1 MNVKADVS
9 KVVKAAFLFGAGVE
23 VDYGFPLGGELA
35 VKLLSS
41 DGIDKNAKDM
51 VAQMLGL
58 NSISNRKYFSSTDLK
73 KLEKSMINNR
83 QEEIK
88 NYFAGF
94 NTRIQNIFS
103 EYEID
108 ENKSISIENISFN
121 MEIFNSKSD
130 SNNKIRDIENFFYQ
144 IIFGVFGT
152 SWLKNN
158 QKEFFKKMKISDP
171 FSEDLFSLNFNT
183 ISIFNPGIQE
193 LLKEIKGL
201 TRKNENKSEEEKFL
215 QLFKDLSEIAIDYQ
229 DLMQNMYSALLD
241 ASKYKEKEFI
251 KIALI
256 LFKLRELIKEC
267 YDKCNLSV
275 ESYYLDL
282 KKDELLS
289 EAVIATT
296 NYTSLISDVTKKTV
310 YFLNGN
316 IDNAFIISDSEIKEF
331 KNFDDIDKR
340 KKHIPYIFTQ
350 TTLKP
355 LFCVDMMEPFVQFSQ
370 EINKDDCRILC
381 VIGYAGNKDDV
392 IVNSI
397 IRKFLKKGKKVLY
410 FAYSA
415 DLKNKELKDYIEKE
429 RKRITDLYGESEN
442 LKVVP
447 IDGKRMILSE
457 NESIF
462 WLDYIKI
469 KFGGIQ

>member
-9 KVVKAAFLFGAGVE
+9 KDVKAAFLFGAGVE

-41 DGIDKNAKDM
+41 DEIDKNAKDM
-51 VAQMLGL
+51 VAQMLNL
-58 NSISNRKYFSSTDLK
+58 NSISNKKYFSRTDLK

-94 NTRIQNIFS
+94 DKRIQNIFS
-103 EYEID
+103 EYEVD
-108 ENKSISIENISFN
+108 TNKSISIDNISFS

-158 QKEFFKKMKISDP
+158 QKEFFKNMKISDP
-171 FSEDLFSLNFNT
+171 FSEDLFSFNFNI
-183 ISIFNPGIQE
+183 ISIFNSDTQK

-215 QLFKDLSEIAIDYQ
+215 QLFKDLFEIAIDYQ

-241 ASKYKEKEFI
+241 SSEYKEKEFI

-267 YDKCNLSV
+267 YDKRNLSA

-282 KKDELLS
+282 KKDKLLS

-296 NYTSLISDVTKKTV
+296 NYTNLISEVTGKSV

-316 IDNAFIISDSEIKEF
+316 IDNAFIIPDSEIKKF
-331 KNFDDIDKR
+331 NNFDDIDKR

-370 EINKDDCRILC
+370 EINKDCSILC
-381 VIGYAGNKDDV
+381 VLGYAGNKDDV

-415 DLKNKELKDYIEKE
+415 DLKNKELTDYIEKE

-447 IDGKRMILSE
+447 IDGKRMIWSG
-457 NESIF
+457 NESIS
-462 WLDYIKI
+462 WLDYIETN
-469 KFGGIQ
+469 FGGIR

>member
-1 MNVKADVS
+1 MN
-9 KVVKAAFLFGAGVE
+9 VKAAFLFGAGVE

-41 DGIDKNAKDM
+41 DEIDKNAKDM

-58 NSISNRKYFSSTDLK
+58 NSISNKKYFSRTDLK

-108 ENKSISIENISFN
+108 EKKSISIDNISFN

-158 QKEFFKKMKISDP
+158 QKEFFKNMKISDP

-183 ISIFNPGIQE
+183 ISIFNSDTQK
-193 LLKEIKGL
+193 LLKEINGL

-215 QLFKDLSEIAIDYQ
+215 QLFKDLFEIAIDYQ

-241 ASKYKEKEFI
+241 SSEYKEKEFI

-267 YDKCNLSV
+267 YDKRNLSA

-282 KKDELLS
+282 KKDKLLS

-296 NYTSLISDVTKKTV
+296 NYTNLISEVTGKTV

-316 IDNAFIISDSEIKEF
+316 IDNAFIISDSEI

-429 RKRITDLYGESEN
+429 QKRITDLYGESEN

-447 IDGKRMILSE
+447 IDGKRMIWSGH
-457 NESIF
+457 ESIF
-462 WLDYIKI
+462 WLDYIKTN
-469 KFGGIQ
+469 FGGIQ

>member
-9 KVVKAAFLFGAGVE
+9 KDVKAAFLFGAGVE

-41 DGIDKNAKDM
+41 DEIDKNAKDM

-58 NSISNRKYFSSTDLK
+58 NSISNKKYFSRTDLK

-108 ENKSISIENISFN
+108 EKKSISIDNISFN

-130 SNNKIRDIENFFYQ
+130 TNNKIRDIKNFFHQ

-171 FSEDLFSLNFNT
+171 FSEDLFSFNFNT
-183 ISIFNPGIQE
+183 ISIFNSDTQK

-201 TRKNENKSEEEKFL
+201 TKKNENKSEEEKFL

-296 NYTSLISDVTKKTV
+296 NYTNLISEVTGKTV

-316 IDNAFIISDSEIKEF
+316 IDNAFIISDSEIKKF

-415 DLKNKELKDYIEKE
+415 DLKDCIEKE

>member
-9 KVVKAAFLFGAGVE
+9 KDVKVAFLFGAGVE

-94 NTRIQNIFS
+94 DTRIQNIFS

-108 ENKSISIENISFN
+108 EKKSISIENISFN

-130 SNNKIRDIENFFYQ
+130 SNNKIRDIENFFNQ
-144 IIFGVFGT
+144 IILGVFGT

-158 QKEFFKKMKISDP
+158 QKEFFKNMKISDP
-171 FSEDLFSLNFNT
+171 CSEDLFSLNFNT
-183 ISIFNPGIQE
+183 ISIFNSDTQK
-193 LLKEIKGL
+193 LLKEIKEL

-296 NYTSLISDVTKKTV
+296 NYTNLIFDVTGKTV

-316 IDNAFIISDSEIKEF
+316 IDNAFIISDSEI

-415 DLKNKELKDYIEKE
+415 DLKNEELKDYIEKE

-447 IDGKRMILSE
+447 IDGKRMIWSGH
-457 NESIF
+457 ESIF
-462 WLDYIKI
+462 WLDYIKTN
-469 KFGGIQ
+469 FGGIQ

>member
-1 MNVKADVS
+1 MN
-9 KVVKAAFLFGAGVE
+9 VKAAFLFGAGVE

-108 ENKSISIENISFN
+108 ENKSIKIENISFN
-121 MEIFNSKSD
+121 MEIFNNKSD

-171 FSEDLFSLNFNT
+171 CSEDLFSLNFNT
-183 ISIFNPGIQE
+183 ISIFNSDTQK

-215 QLFKDLSEIAIDYQ
+215 QLFKDLFEIAIDYQ

>member
-1 MNVKADVS
+1 MN
-9 KVVKAAFLFGAGVE
+9 VKAAFLFGAGVE

-41 DGIDKNAKDM
+41 DEIDKNAKDM

-58 NSISNRKYFSSTDLK
+58 NSISTKKYLSRTALK
-73 KLEKSMINNR
+73 KLENSMINNR

-88 NYFAGF
+88 NYFDGF
-94 NTRIQNIFS
+94 NKRIQNIFS
-103 EYEID
+103 EYEFD
-108 ENKSISIENISFN
+108 EKKSISIENISFN

-130 SNNKIRDIENFFYQ
+130 SNNKIRDIKNFFYQ

-158 QKEFFKKMKISDP
+158 QKEFFKIMKISDP

-183 ISIFNPGIQE
+183 ISIFNSDTQK

-215 QLFKDLSEIAIDYQ
+215 QLFKDLFEIAIDYQ

-241 ASKYKEKEFI
+241 SSEYKEKEFI

-267 YDKCNLSV
+267 YDKRNLSA

-282 KKDELLS
+282 KKDELLR

-296 NYTSLISDVTKKTV
+296 NYTNLISEVTGKTV

-316 IDNAFIISDSEIKEF
+316 IDNAFIISDSEIKNL

-381 VIGYAGNKDDV
+381 VLGYAGNKDDV

-415 DLKNKELKDYIEKE
+415 DLKNKELTDYIEKE

-447 IDGKRMILSE
+447 IDGKRMIWSG
-457 NESIF
+457 NKSIS
-462 WLDYIKI
+462 WLDYIKTN
-469 KFGGIQ
+469 FGGIQ

>member
-9 KVVKAAFLFGAGVE
+9 KDVKAGFLFGAGVE

-41 DGIDKNAKDM
+41 DEIDKNAKDM

-58 NSISNRKYFSSTDLK
+58 NSISNKKYFSRTDLK

-88 NYFAGF
+88 NYFDGF
-94 NTRIQNIFS
+94 NKRIKNIFS

-108 ENKSISIENISFN
+108 EKKSISIDNISFN

-144 IIFGVFGT
+144 IIFCVFGT
-152 SWLKNN
+152 SWLKNI
-158 QKEFFKKMKISDP
+158 QKEFFKIMKISDP
-171 FSEDLFSLNFNT
+171 FSEDLFSFNFNT
-183 ISIFNPGIQE
+183 ISIFNSDTQK

-201 TRKNENKSEEEKFL
+201 TKKNENKSEEEKFL
-215 QLFKDLSEIAIDYQ
+215 QLFKDLFEIAIDYQ

-241 ASKYKEKEFI
+241 SSEYKEKEFI

-267 YDKCNLSV
+267 YDKRNLSA

-289 EAVIATT
+289 EAIIATT
-296 NYTSLISDVTKKTV
+296 NYTNLISEVTGKTV

-316 IDNAFIISDSEIKEF
+316 IDNAFIIADS
-331 KNFDDIDKR
+331 
-340 KKHIPYIFTQ
+340 
-350 TTLKP
+350 
-355 LFCVDMMEPFVQFSQ
+355 
-370 EINKDDCRILC
+370 
-381 VIGYAGNKDDV
+381 
-392 IVNSI
+392 
-397 IRKFLKKGKKVLY
+397 
-410 FAYSA
+410 
-415 DLKNKELKDYIEKE
+415 
-429 RKRITDLYGESEN
+429 
-442 LKVVP
+442 
-447 IDGKRMILSE
+447 
-457 NESIF
+457 
-462 WLDYIKI
+462 
-469 KFGGIQ
+469 

>member
-1 MNVKADVS
+1 
-9 KVVKAAFLFGAGVE
+9 
-23 VDYGFPLGGELA
+23 
-35 VKLLSS
+35 
-41 DGIDKNAKDM
+41 
-51 VAQMLGL
+51 
-58 NSISNRKYFSSTDLK
+58 
-73 KLEKSMINNR
+73 
-83 QEEIK
+83 
-88 NYFAGF
+88 
-94 NTRIQNIFS
+94 
-103 EYEID
+103 
-108 ENKSISIENISFN
+108 
-121 MEIFNSKSD
+121 
-130 SNNKIRDIENFFYQ
+130 
-144 IIFGVFGT
+144 
-152 SWLKNN
+152 
-158 QKEFFKKMKISDP
+158 MKISDP

-183 ISIFNPGIQE
+183 ISIFNSDTQK

-215 QLFKDLSEIAIDYQ
+215 QLFKDLFEIAIDYQ

-241 ASKYKEKEFI
+241 SSEYKEKEFI

-267 YDKCNLSV
+267 YDKRNLSA

-282 KKDELLS
+282 KKDELLR

-296 NYTSLISDVTKKTV
+296 NYTNLISEVTGKTV

-316 IDNAFIISDSEIKEF
+316 IDNAFIISDSEIKKF

-429 RKRITDLYGESEN
+429 R
-442 LKVVP
+442 
-447 IDGKRMILSE
+447 IDGKRMILSG

-462 WLDYIKI
+462 WLDYIKTN
-469 KFGGIQ
+469 FGGIR

>member
-9 KVVKAAFLFGAGVE
+9 KDVKVAFLFGAGVE

-41 DGIDKNAKDM
+41 DEIDKNAKDM

-94 NTRIQNIFS
+94 DTRIQNIFS

-108 ENKSISIENISFN
+108 EKKSISIENISFN

-130 SNNKIRDIENFFYQ
+130 SNNKIRDIENFFNQ
-144 IIFGVFGT
+144 IILGVFGT

-158 QKEFFKKMKISDP
+158 QKEFFKNMKISDP
-171 FSEDLFSLNFNT
+171 CSEDLFSLNFNT
-183 ISIFNPGIQE
+183 ISIFNSDTQK
-193 LLKEIKGL
+193 LLKEIKEL

-296 NYTSLISDVTKKTV
+296 NYTNLIFDVTGKTV

-316 IDNAFIISDSEIKEF
+316 IDNAFIISDSEI

-370 EINKDDCRILC
+370 EINKDCSILC
-381 VIGYAGNKDDV
+381 VLGYAGNKDDV

-415 DLKNKELKDYIEKE
+415 DLKNEELKDYIEKE

-447 IDGKRMILSE
+447 IDGKRMIWSGH
-457 NESIF
+457 ESIF
-462 WLDYIKI
+462 WLDYIKTN
-469 KFGGIQ
+469 FGGIQ

>member
-9 KVVKAAFLFGAGVE
+9 KDVKVAFLFGAGVE

-94 NTRIQNIFS
+94 DTRIQNIFS

-108 ENKSISIENISFN
+108 EKKSISIENISFN

-130 SNNKIRDIENFFYQ
+130 SNNKIRDIENFFNQ
-144 IIFGVFGT
+144 IILGVFGT

-158 QKEFFKKMKISDP
+158 QKEFFKNMKISDP
-171 FSEDLFSLNFNT
+171 CSEDLFSLNFNT
-183 ISIFNPGIQE
+183 ISIFNSDTQK
-193 LLKEIKGL
+193 LLKEIKEL

-296 NYTSLISDVTKKTV
+296 NYTNLIFDVTGKTV

-316 IDNAFIISDSEIKEF
+316 IDNAFIISDSEI

-370 EINKDDCRILC
+370 EINKDCSILC
-381 VIGYAGNKDDV
+381 VLGYAGNKDDV

-415 DLKNKELKDYIEKE
+415 DLKNEELKDYIEKE

-447 IDGKRMILSE
+447 IDGKRMIWSGH
-457 NESIF
+457 ESIF
-462 WLDYIKI
+462 WLDYIKTN
-469 KFGGIQ
+469 FGGIQ

>member
-1 MNVKADVS
+1 MN
-9 KVVKAAFLFGAGVE
+9 VKAAFLFGAGVE

-41 DGIDKNAKDM
+41 DEIDKNAKDM

-58 NSISNRKYFSSTDLK
+58 NSISNKKYFSRIDLK
-73 KLEKSMINNR
+73 KIEKSMINNR

-130 SNNKIRDIENFFYQ
+130 SNNKIRDIKNFFYQ

-171 FSEDLFSLNFNT
+171 YSEDLFSLNFNT
-183 ISIFNPGIQE
+183 ISIFNSDTQK

-201 TRKNENKSEEEKFL
+201 TKKNENKLEEEKFL
-215 QLFKDLSEIAIDYQ
+215 QLFKDLFEIAIDYQ

-241 ASKYKEKEFI
+241 SSEYKEKEFI

-267 YDKCNLSV
+267 YDKRNLSA

-296 NYTSLISDVTKKTV
+296 NYTNLISEVTGKSV

-316 IDNAFIISDSEIKEF
+316 IDNAFIISDSEIKKF
-331 KNFDDIDKR
+331 NNFDDIDKR

-415 DLKNKELKDYIEKE
+415 DLKDCIEKE
-429 RKRITDLYGESEN
+429 RKRITDLFGESEN

-447 IDGKRMILSE
+447 IDGKRMIWSR

-462 WLDYIKI
+462 WLDYIKTN
-469 KFGGIQ
+469 FGGIQ

>member
-1 MNVKADVS
+1 MN
-9 KVVKAAFLFGAGVE
+9 VKAAFLFGAGVE

-41 DGIDKNAKDM
+41 DEIDKNAKDM

-58 NSISNRKYFSSTDLK
+58 NSISNKKYFSRTDLK

-94 NTRIQNIFS
+94 NKRIQNIFS

-108 ENKSISIENISFN
+108 TNKSIKIENISFN

-130 SNNKIRDIENFFYQ
+130 SNNKIRDIENFFNQ
-144 IIFGVFGT
+144 IILGVFGT

-158 QKEFFKKMKISDP
+158 QKEFFKNMKIADP
-171 FSEDLFSLNFNT
+171 CSEDLFSLNFNT
-183 ISIFNPGIQE
+183 ISIFNSATQK

-296 NYTSLISDVTKKTV
+296 NYTNLIFDVTKKTV

-316 IDNAFIISDSEIKEF
+316 IDNAFIISDSEIKNL

-381 VIGYAGNKDDV
+381 VLGYAGNKDDV

-415 DLKNKELKDYIEKE
+415 DLKNEKLKDYIEKE

-447 IDGKRMILSE
+447 IDGKRMIWSG

>member
-9 KVVKAAFLFGAGVE
+9 KDVKAAFLFGAGVE

-41 DGIDKNAKDM
+41 DEIDKNAKDM

-58 NSISNRKYFSSTDLK
+58 NSISKKKYFSSTDLK

-130 SNNKIRDIENFFYQ
+130 SNNKIRNIKNFFYQ

-171 FSEDLFSLNFNT
+171 CSEDLFSLNFNT
-183 ISIFNPGIQE
+183 ISIFNSDIQE

-201 TRKNENKSEEEKFL
+201 TKKNVNKSEEEKFL
-215 QLFKDLSEIAIDYQ
+215 QLFKDLFEIAIDYQ

-241 ASKYKEKEFI
+241 SSEYKEKEFI

-267 YDKCNLSV
+267 YDKRNLSA

-296 NYTSLISDVTKKTV
+296 NYTNLISEVTGKTV

-316 IDNAFIISDSEIKEF
+316 IDNAFIISDSEI

-355 LFCVDMMEPFVQFSQ
+355 LFCVDMMEPFVQLSQ
-370 EINKDDCRILC
+370 EINKNDCRILC

-415 DLKNKELKDYIEKE
+415 DLKNEELKDYIEKE

-442 LKVVP
+442 LEVVP
-447 IDGKRMILSE
+447 IDGKRMIWSR

-462 WLDYIKI
+462 WLDYIKTN
-469 KFGGIQ
+469 FGGIQ